1 MSNDDRMASR
11 LLSLAGNSFA
21 GDKPGHESL
30 TARATMKRDDFGLGR
45 GTIVQAVADKMST
58 VEIALVA
65 VRKAVKTPEAREL
78 PAHEASTFG
87 GKT

>member
-1 MSNDDRMASR
+1 
-11 LLSLAGNSFA
+11 
-21 GDKPGHESL
+21 
-30 TARATMKRDDFGLGR
+30 MKRDDFGLGR
-45 GTIVQAVADKMST
+45 GKIVQAVADKMST